1 MKKTQLIVF
10 ERSNNG
16 GILDNTI
23 INTTNLQQE
32 NGATYS
38 GFGYLLQGRSQTNI
52 IRKGDPYVYDPQAQ
66 GIEIDLYD
74 DVSIPITYNIIDVR
88 EPEKRKTSWS
98 KTILVPGTKNNNRVF
113 SHIYDI
119 GGDQWVKIRGR
130 AVWSGFNPNLKTEVV
145 ILNDGIQV
153 LKGNM
158 QLKQATK
165 DVDGNIEYEIALN
178 GDLTSLFFDVGNK
191 KLSDLDF
198 DEWSHS
204 WSRENVTR
212 TWSGYS
218 KKSDG
223 TDFQHYTIS
232 STKSITD
239 VFKHETT
246 GRLAFT
252 TTTAHGFSVGDFILI
267 VGNVDGSLDKFKTIF
282 GQWVV
287 TDIISSTKFAVNNFY
302 PKALSGQ
309 SWTLTGNG
317 WTAAKTSA
325 TGRGYV
331 YPMIAWGTEYD
342 FNSFPVTSFVP
353 GFFIK
358 EVWDKVFAETNSS
371 YVSNFIDSQF
381 FKRLILVQR
390 KGSYDLSPADLQS
403 RKFWVGTTQ
412 SFYTLASSN
421 IVQPNYYNYLQ
432 YSTGGSQSE
441 TLVGSLNPNRTQ
453 FRAESGGV
461 GTQSFYD
468 NFDNWSQDN
477 NSWTVQK
484 TGEYQL
490 STSFK
495 ISVWCDMNGYNTEI
509 FPDGTASFSPTNP
522 YFKYY
527 PGSWPPNANPNGN
540 NGIVVRARLRRK
552 RNGQITPDLAVW
564 EYPIWMNR
572 ESYYTTSNDRSASSS
587 GNWAYFGRYQPASW
601 ENIQVNLTSTTTYF
615 AEGDEVWV
623 EISTY
628 INAGQADP
636 SILPIRAMA
645 LSFYETYYVP
655 NTPDPPE
662 YKAIRGEWSIRLE
675 SGAYIFTDPSTKAS
689 ENTYIEGS
697 SFLPNEMTCKDFL
710 LSIIKMFNLHIEP
723 DKQIE
728 RKYYIEPRDDFYYT
742 GSGGENDYADWS
754 DKIDN
759 ANIEILPVGELIAKN
774 YIFAN
779 KEENDYWNKR
789 FKDDRGRPYSYY
801 NKTIIND
808 FLTNEAKIEIA
819 MGTTVMVNNPEGSDV
834 VMPAIYQKESTGAAK
849 PVTNSLPRIL
859 IWGGIK
865 PYTAQRG
872 GSSIQLANPS
882 VQNGTGWE
890 IISSIATTT
899 GSSSSN
905 YNWYP
910 YAGTVDSPCDPY
922 YDINWY
928 NMEQGD
934 FVYWD
939 TARWSNDNLYNKY
952 WSNFINEISD
962 PSSKVIRCQVRLTP
976 KDIYDLDFRRIYII
990 DNNYLRLQKVID
1002 YDPVSDG
1009 LTTCEFLKL
1018 KSVTKYIKK
1027 SIVVDDFGDAATE
1040 FSPEVLPVI
1049 GNNPFVRD
1057 YAPIRKRPDFVFNN
1071 TAPSVSGSNN
1081 QTITLSGLS
1090 NFVAPSAK
1098 NIKING
1104 NENAVGDGTN
1114 NIHISSGNGN
1124 FVTGGVNNVNVIG
1137 TNKKYIN
1144 ESDVTYINGIR
1155 YKNGTPISRASV
1167 LDAGQ
1172 DVAMVRQSLNTTA
1185 NVVDASEDV
1194 VISAGSTS
1202 FENVMNAGVDRILP
1216 DLPDLGLGTNIN
1228 PNPRTN
1234 FIGAY
1239 VETSATASITARVR
1253 EARFFK
1259 Q

>member
-1 MKKTQLIVF
+1 MKKTQLIVY

-16 GILDNTI
+16 GVIDRTI
-23 INTTNLQQE
+23 INTKNLQQE

-38 GFGYLLQGRSQTNI
+38 AFGYLLQERSQTNI
-52 IRKGDPYVYDPQAQ
+52 IRKGDPYIYDPAAQ
-66 GIEIDLYD
+66 GIELDLYD
-74 DVSIPITYNIIDVR
+74 NVSIPITYNIIDVR

-98 KTILVPGTKNNNRVF
+98 KTITVPGTKNNNKVF

-130 AVWSGFNPNLKTEVV
+130 AVWSGFNPNLKTEIV
-145 ILNDGIQV
+145 ILNDGVQV

-158 QLKQATK
+158 QLKSATK

-178 GDLTSLFFDVGNK
+178 GDLTSLFFDIGNK
-191 KLSDLDF
+191 KLADLDF
-198 DEWSHS
+198 SEWSHD
-204 WSRENVTR
+204 WSKENVVR

-223 TDFQHYTIS
+223 TNYQHYTVE
-232 STKSITD
+232 STDPITN
-239 VFKHETT
+239 VFKHEST

-252 TTTAHGFSVGDFILI
+252 TGTAHNFSVGDYVLI
-267 VGNVDGSLDKFKTIF
+267 VGNVDGSLSKFNTIF
-282 GQWVV
+282 GQWIV
-287 TDIISSTKFAVNNFY
+287 TDVINSTKFAVNNFY
-302 PKALSGQ
+302 PKALAGQ
-309 SWTLTGNG
+309 AHTLTGNG
-317 WTAAKTSA
+317 WTAAKTLA

-331 YPMIAWGTEYD
+331 YPMIAWGSEYD
-342 FNSFPVTSFVP
+342 FNSFPVTSFIP

-371 YVSNFIDSQF
+371 YVSDFIDSQF
-381 FKRLILVQR
+381 FKRLILIQR
-390 KGSYDLSPADLQS
+390 RGSYDLSPLQLQQ

-412 SFYTLASSN
+412 SYYTLASAYS
-421 IVQPNYYNYLQ
+421 VQPNFWNFPQ
-432 YSTGGSQSE
+432 YETGNTQSVA
-441 TLVGSLNPNRTQ
+441 LIGGPNPNRTP
-453 FRAESGGV
+453 FRAETGGV

-468 NFDNWSQDN
+468 NYGNWSQDG
-477 NSWTVQK
+477 NSWTVQQ
-484 TGEYQL
+484 TGEYKL
-490 STSFK
+490 SASFK
-495 ISVWCDMNGYNTEI
+495 FSVWCDMNGYNTEI
-509 FPDGTASFSPTNP
+509 FPDGTASFTPDSP
-522 YFKYY
+522 YFRYY
-527 PGSWPPNANPNGN
+527 PGSWPVQSNPGGQ

-552 RNGQITPDLAVW
+552 RNGQYTPDLGVW
-564 EYPIWMNR
+564 EYPIYMNK
-572 ESYYTTSNDRSASSS
+572 ESYWTAANDRSKSGT

-615 AEGDEVWV
+615 AEGDEIWL

-636 SILPIRAMA
+636 SIDPIRAMA
-645 LSFYETYYVP
+645 ISFNEYYYVP

-662 YKAIRGEWSIRLE
+662 YKAIRGEWSFRIE
-675 SGAYIFTDPSTKAS
+675 SGAYIYTDPSTKAS
-689 ENTYIEGS
+689 ENSFINGS
-697 SFLPNEMTCKDFL
+697 AFLPNEMTCKDFL

-728 RKYYIEPRDDFYYT
+728 RKYYIEPRDQYYYT
-742 GSGGENDYADWS
+742 GSNGESDYADWS

-759 ANIEILPVGELIAKN
+759 SDIEILPVGELIAKN
-774 YIFAN
+774 YIFLN
-779 KEENDYWNKR
+779 KEESDYWNKR

-801 NKTIIND
+801 NKTILND
-808 FLTNEAKIEIA
+808 FLTNEVKIEVP
-819 MGTTVMVNNPEGSDV
+819 MGSTVMVNNPEGSDV
-834 VMPAIYQKESTGAAK
+834 VMPAIFQKESTGAAK
-849 PVTNSLPRIL
+849 PVSNSQPRVL

-865 PYTAQRG
+865 PYTTERG
-872 GSSIQLANPS
+872 GSTIQLANPQI
-882 VQNGTGWE
+882 QNGTGWE
-890 IISSIATTT
+890 LLSSVATA
-899 GSSSSN
+899 GASSSSFN
-905 YNWYP
+905 YYP
-910 YAGTVDSPCDPY
+910 YAGTVDSPSDPY

-928 NMEQGD
+928 NMEEGD

-939 TARWSNDNLYNKY
+939 LARWTNNNLYNKY

-962 PSSKVIRCQVRLTP
+962 PASKVIRCKVRLTP
-976 KDIYDLDFRRIYII
+976 SDIYDLDFRRIYII
-990 DNNYLRLQKVID
+990 DGNYLRLQKVID
-1002 YDPVSDG
+1002 YDPVSDN

-1018 KSVTKYIKK
+1018 KSVSKFIKQ
-1027 SIVVDDFGDAATE
+1027 SIVVNDFGNASTE
-1040 FSPEVLPVI
+1040 FTPDVTPVI
-1049 GNNPFVRD
+1049 GNNIYVPD
-1057 YAPIRKRPDFVFNN
+1057 YAPLRKRPEYGFNN
-1071 TAPSVSGSNN
+1071 TAQSVDTSNN

-1124 FVTGGVNNVNVIG
+1124 FITGGVSNVNVIG
-1137 TNKKYIN
+1137 TNKKFIN

-1167 LDAGQ
+1167 IDAGQ
-1172 DVAMVRQSLNTTA
+1172 DVAMIRQSLNTTS
-1185 NVVDASEDV
+1185 NVIDASEDV

-1216 DLPDLGLGTNIN
+1216 DLPDLGLGTNVN

-1234 FIGAY
+1234 FIGAF
-1239 VETSATASITARVR
+1239 VDISATASITERVR
-1253 EARFFK
+1253 ESRFYK